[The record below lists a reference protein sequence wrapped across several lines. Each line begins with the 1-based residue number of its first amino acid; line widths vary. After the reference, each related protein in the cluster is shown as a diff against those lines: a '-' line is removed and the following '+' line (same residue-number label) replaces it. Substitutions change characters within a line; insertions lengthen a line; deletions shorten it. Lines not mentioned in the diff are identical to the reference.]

1 MFNAI
6 RMDLY
11 RLIHTKSTYVIL
23 VIAIL
28 LALATTGVTALFMNM
43 IEEAKNEATEYSQET
58 ESASYASEETADD
71 TGLTFTVNDLDEE
84 DIEAADSEVKITNMI
99 VSDISGID
107 VGLLLAIF
115 AVMFSTADINSGYIK
130 SVGGQVKSRGLLIT
144 SKMAALAV
152 FTLVTFIVDAIA
164 QCIATPLLI
173 HGAIVGD
180 VAEMFKILGVQYIMN
195 VSLAFFI
202 MSIAIIIKNNVISM
216 IISVCMCTGIFGLIF
231 NGINLLISKAGVENF
246 DINNYIIINKI
257 TSIDMNAT
265 GKDIGS
271 AIVVSVLWAVVG
283 LVAVYNVFK
292 RRDI

>member
-11 RLIHTKSTYVIL
+11 RLIHTKSTYVII
-23 VIAIL
+23 VITIL
-28 LALATTGVTALFMNM
+28 LAIATTGVTALFMNM
-43 IEEAKNEATEYSQET
+43 IEEAKNEAAEYSQET
-58 ESASYASEETADD
+58 ESTSYVADETADD
-71 TGLTFTVNDLDEE
+71 TGLTFTVDDLDEE

-164 QCIATPLLI
+164 QCIVTPLLI
-173 HGAIVGD
+173 HGAIIGN
-180 VAEMFKILGVQYIMN
+180 VADMFKILGVQYIMN

-202 MSIAIIIKNNVISM
+202 MSMAIISENNVISM
-216 IISVCMCTGIFGLIF
+216 IISVCLCTGIFGLIF

-257 TSIDMNAT
+257 TSIDMGAT

>member
-11 RLIHTKSTYVIL
+11 RLIHTKSTYVII
-23 VIAIL
+23 VITIL
-28 LALATTGVTALFMNM
+28 LAIATTGVTALFMNM
-43 IEEAKNEATEYSQET
+43 IEEAKNEAAEYSQET
-58 ESASYASEETADD
+58 ESTSYAADETADD
-71 TGLTFTVNDLDEE
+71 TGLAFTVDDLDEE

-152 FTLVTFIVDAIA
+152 FTLITFIVDAIA
-164 QCIATPLLI
+164 QCIVTPLLI
-173 HGAIVGD
+173 HGAIIGN
-180 VAEMFKILGVQYIMN
+180 VADMFKILGVQYIMN

-202 MSIAIIIKNNVISM
+202 MSMAIIIKNNVICM

-257 TSIDMNAT
+257 TSIDMSAT

>member
-11 RLIHTKSTYVIL
+11 RLIHTKSTYVII
-23 VIAIL
+23 VITIL
-28 LALATTGVTALFMNM
+28 LAIATTGVTALFMNM
-43 IEEAKNEATEYSQET
+43 IEEAKNEAAEYSQET
-58 ESASYASEETADD
+58 ESTSYAADETADD
-71 TGLTFTVNDLDEE
+71 TGLTFTVDDLDEE

-99 VSDISGID
+99 VSDISGIN

-152 FTLVTFIVDAIA
+152 FTLITFIVDAIT
-164 QCIATPLLI
+164 QCIVTPLLI
-173 HGAIVGD
+173 HGAIIGN
-180 VAEMFKILGVQYIMN
+180 VADMFKILGVQYIMN

-202 MSIAIIIKNNVISM
+202 MSMAIIIKNNVISM
-216 IISVCMCTGIFGLIF
+216 IISVCLCTGIFGLIF

-257 TSIDMNAT
+257 TSIDMSAT